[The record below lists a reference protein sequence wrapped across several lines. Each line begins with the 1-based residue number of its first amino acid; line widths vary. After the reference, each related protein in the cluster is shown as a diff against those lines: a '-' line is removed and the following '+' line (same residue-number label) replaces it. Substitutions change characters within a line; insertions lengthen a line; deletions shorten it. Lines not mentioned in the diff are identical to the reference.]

1 MVKAK
6 KEFEEAE
13 TRRFIELQKRKKI
26 EEEQEKKRML
36 EILARDKEERFGKK
50 FNNEGSEIK
59 TNPPIDDVHYYT
71 EAIIKLYPVFRCGT
85 QAKDC
90 LNIIRV
96 AINNILK
103 NPDEEKFRKIK
114 MTNPTV
120 EEKLKKIPLGMK
132 IVKVLGFEED
142 GEFEV
147 LKKEKTDIDLLK
159 KASSY
164 LEAEINKYNQ

>member
-1 MVKAK
+1 
-6 KEFEEAE
+6 
-13 TRRFIELQKRKKI
+13 
-26 EEEQEKKRML
+26 
-36 EILARDKEERFGKK
+36 
-50 FNNEGSEIK
+50 
-59 TNPPIDDVHYYT
+59 
-71 EAIIKLYPVFRCGT
+71 
-85 QAKDC
+85 
-90 LNIIRV
+90 
-96 AINNILK
+96 
-103 NPDEEKFRKIK
+103 

-132 IVKVLGFEED
+132 IVKVLGFEEE